1 MRVAHSPIVWATLIV
16 LASPLVA
23 AAQPGY
29 LGLVADDRETAGRGI
44 QIREVVD
51 GGPADLAGLREDDM
65 ITAVNGRAIRRM
77 DDLALILQTSRA
89 NDVWNMDVQRNARL
103 QRVVMQ
109 LGRRPAEPN
118 EQFGGIGRI
127 EGPAPDAMPQ
137 PRGDLPEP
145 RGEPPSDVA
154 GLLGVSLASIDE
166 ASRRRLNL
174 PSTLGALVTEVLRGS
189 PAEQAGMRP
198 DDAIVAINNVVI
210 NRPSDLA
217 ERVAASITGDSVGV
231 SFYRGGRFQNAKVQL
246 TNVERPVAPPP
257 PRANPPRVPQ
267 PAPRGDLPPPV
278 DEPIGPPPPP
288 SIARPQNPPPP
299 RDPAPPAGGDRIER
313 LEATVQ
319 ALERRVRELEQQ
331 LNTQRNTPP
340 GDGPVLP
347 APVEDEF

>member
-1 MRVAHSPIVWATLIV
+1 MRVASSPIVWAILIV
-16 LASPLVA
+16 LASPLA
-23 AAQPGY
+23 AWAQPGY

-65 ITAVNGRAIRRM
+65 ILAINGRAIRRM
-77 DDLALILQTSRA
+77 DDLALVLQTSRA
-89 NDVWNMDVQRNARL
+89 SDVWNMDVQRSGRL

-118 EQFGGIGRI
+118 QQFGEIGRI
-127 EGPAPDAMPQ
+127 EGPPTEAMPQ
-137 PRGDLPEP
+137 PRGDMPQP

-154 GLLGVSLASIDE
+154 GLLGVSLSAIDE

-198 DDAIVAINNVVI
+198 DDAIVAINNIVI

-231 SFYRGGRFQNAKVQL
+231 SFYRGGRFQNAKVPL
-246 TNVERPVAPPP
+246 TAVERPVAPPP

-278 DEPIGPPPPP
+278 DDPIGPPPPP
-288 SIARPQNPPPP
+288 SVARPPSPPPPP
-299 RDPAPPAGGDRIER
+299 RANLPAGQDRIEQ

-331 LNTQRNTPP
+331 LNAPRREAP
-340 GDGPVLP
+340 GDGPALP
-347 APVEDEF
+347 PPVEDEF